1 MLRAELLT
9 LGCFCN
15 AQEPEYTWRGL
26 MIDSGRRFFPVPLVK
41 NLMDTM
47 AANKMNVLHLHA
59 SDHCRF
65 GVESK
70 NYPKL
75 HTALTGIH
83 KGYYTQE
90 DVKDMIAYGKKN
102 GALRIPQTYLS
113 TVVVSQ
119 ASVWVRSFRY
129 LCCAAG
135 IRVVPEFDIP
145 GHSRGFLPLECSSDD
160 TDDSDCLVFCAAI

>member
-1 MLRAELLT
+1 MLLL
-9 LGCFCN
+9 LL
-15 AQEPEYTWRGL
+15 QEPEYKWRGL
-26 MIDSGRRFFPVPLVK
+26 MIDSGRRFFPMPLVK

-102 GALRIPQTYLS
+102 GALQPSHVAHCCSDFASQACIIKHSLLAALLQESASSRSSTSQV
-113 TVVVSQ
+113 TVVVSCRS
-119 ASVWVRSFRY
+119 SVAQPIRTIRTALNFVR
-129 LCCAAG
+129 
-135 IRVVPEFDIP
+135 
-145 GHSRGFLPLECSSDD
+145 
-160 TDDSDCLVFCAAI
+160 